1 MLQGRRLPEKVPPLP
16 PSLEIF
22 EGCGT
27 CILACFPLQSLYI
40 CSMPINYQTIYT
52 RIKEIGAGAKERRK
66 KKEEAQTQ
74 ARELLNVFASELDLL
89 RSKVDSAKAA
99 DPNIRCAYPLD
110 EPLISSYAPPAT
122 VIQATLIAADGSQI
136 VPDRHA
142 ALQYYVI
149 NVGAIAMQVS
159 SGHTPEIFTDT
170 ELHMLDE
177 FEDTFFSDSQVALQR
192 DVAERKKLLDVAE
205 KYSGTIIAVTEG
217 QLELWG
223 AVDSDNSRDFEK
235 SLQDYLDALKEM
247 ERQKVIT
254 SGYVDKPGA
263 NWVVR
268 LLEIAKI
275 SQDELPNLKKYHPLM
290 GVTDLWLFSRILGK
304 HERSAIFALQAKS
317 AEKYR
322 DSISIHF
329 FYLNVGDEK
338 KPKIARVDV
347 PLWVVN
353 NKEALNNL
361 HYALIE
367 QAKIMGNEPF
377 PYLLHRAH
385 EIAVVTHK
393 EKEEIDQMLAIEIRN
408 NGGEVGEKS
417 GKQSAKDRQG
427 RTSYKS

>member
-1 MLQGRRLPEKVPPLP
+1 
-16 PSLEIF
+16 
-22 EGCGT
+22 
-27 CILACFPLQSLYI
+27 
-40 CSMPINYQTIYT
+40 MPIDYQQIYEK
-52 RIKEIGAGAKERRK
+52 IQEIGKGARERK
-66 KKEEAQTQ
+66 KTLEEQRTK
-74 ARELLNVFASELDLL
+74 ARELLNTYASELDLL
-89 RSKVDSAKAA
+89 RSKVDSAKAV
-99 DPNIRCAYPLD
+99 DQNIRCALPID
-110 EPLISSYAPPAT
+110 EPLASSYPPPDF

-136 VPDRHA
+136 IPDRHA

-149 NVGAIAMQVS
+149 NVGAIAMQVG
-159 SGHTPEIFTDT
+159 SGNTPEIFTDT

-192 DVAERKKLLDVAE
+192 DVAERKKLLEVA
-205 KYSGTIIAVTEG
+205 KNYSGTVIALTEG

-235 SLQDYLDALKEM
+235 SLQDYLNALKEM
-247 ERQKVIT
+247 EKQKVIT

-275 SQDELPNLKKYHPLM
+275 PQDELPNLRKYRPFL
-290 GVTDLWLFSRILGK
+290 GVTDLWLFSQILRK
-304 HERSAIFALQAKS
+304 HERSAIFKLQAKS
-317 AEKYR
+317 AEKYTG
-322 DSISIHF
+322 SISIHF
-329 FYLNVGDEK
+329 FYINVGDEK
-338 KPKIARVDV
+338 KPKIARVDI
-347 PLWVVN
+347 PLWIVD

-361 HYALIE
+361 HSTLIE

-408 NGGEVGEKS
+408 NGGELGEKS
-417 GKQSAKDRQG
+417 GKQSAKDLQG
-427 RTSYKS
+427 RTKR

>member
-1 MLQGRRLPEKVPPLP
+1 
-16 PSLEIF
+16 
-22 EGCGT
+22 
-27 CILACFPLQSLYI
+27 
-40 CSMPINYQTIYT
+40 MPVNYQDLYT
-52 RIKEIGAGAKERRK
+52 RIKQIGAGAKERRQ
-66 KKEEAQTQ
+66 KKENAQAQ
-74 ARELLNVFASELDLL
+74 VRDKLAYFDSKLDEI
-89 RSKVDSAKAA
+89 RAKVDSAKVVDA
-99 DPNIRCAYPLD
+99 NIRCAYPLD
-110 EPLISSYAPPAT
+110 ENLASSHPVPDS

-149 NVGAIAMQVS
+149 NVGAIAMQVG
-159 SGHTPEIFTDT
+159 SGNTPEVFTDT
-170 ELHMLDE
+170 EIHMLDE

-192 DVAERKKLLDVAE
+192 DLAERKKLLEVA
-205 KYSGTIIAVTEG
+205 KNYKGTIIALTEG

-235 SLQDYLDALKEM
+235 SLQDYIDALKEM
-247 ERQKVIT
+247 EKQKVIT

-268 LLEIAKI
+268 LLEIATI
-275 SQDELPNLKKYHPLM
+275 PQDQLPNLKKYRPFF
-290 GVTDLWLFSRILGK
+290 GATDLWLFSQILGK
-304 HERSAIFALQAKS
+304 HERSAIFRLQAKS
-317 AEKYR
+317 AEKYSG
-322 DSISIHF
+322 SISIHF
-329 FYLNVGDEK
+329 FYINVGDEK
-338 KPKIARVDV
+338 KPKIARVDI
-347 PLWVVN
+347 PLWMVE

-361 HYALIE
+361 HSALIE

-417 GKQSAKDRQG
+417 SKQSAKDLQG
-427 RTSYKS
+427 RTKR